1 MGIIRKTMSLGTA
14 GLVDFRSDKERI
26 ARSTRKTSKEAR
38 EQTKLMQQQLEMQ
51 QQAMLQQ
58 QATGATARIQTPAGR
73 PPMTERLQQ
82 LDALLAQGVIT
93 SDEHSAR
100 RAAILAEI

>member
-26 ARSTRKTSKEAR
+26 ARSTRKTSREAR

-51 QQAMLQQ
+51 QQAMTV
-58 QATGATARIQTPAGR
+58 ATQSQSPARPAL
-73 PPMTERLQQ
+73 TERLQQ